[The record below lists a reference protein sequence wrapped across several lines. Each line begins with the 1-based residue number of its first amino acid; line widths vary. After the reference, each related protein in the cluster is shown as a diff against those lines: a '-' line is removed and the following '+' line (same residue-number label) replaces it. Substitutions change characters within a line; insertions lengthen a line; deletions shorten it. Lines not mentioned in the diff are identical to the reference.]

1 MSSARAHGLNIGP
14 PAGPMVSP
22 AFLRASAISWMVSA
36 ATTLG
41 LIFLPRFVAPVSDFE
56 SHVRLVHD
64 PAYLLRLA
72 IGIVHPLIVL
82 VGALG
87 VLVLRAPHA
96 FGSATLGFAFYLL
109 WASVE
114 SVQQCLTLVAL
125 NWAWRAT
132 YLVTTDATTRTILR
146 SHIDAFD
153 ALWDGLFFF
162 LLLAFILANILFA
175 AATRGG
181 KGLQRIVSI
190 FFVLGAG
197 LGVTS
202 LLTSFGGGRIA
213 PGVMGVLYPAIQPA
227 GRFLTG
233 LWVLRARR

>member
-1 MSSARAHGLNIGP
+1 
-14 PAGPMVSP
+14 MVSP
-22 AFLRASAISWMVSA
+22 AFLRTSAICWMVSA

-41 LIFLPRFVAPVSDFE
+41 LIFLPRLVAPAPDFE
-56 SHVRLVHD
+56 SQVRLVHD

-87 VLVLRAPHA
+87 VLVLRAPYA
-96 FGSATLGFAFYLL
+96 FGSSTVGFGFFVL

-125 NWAWRAT
+125 NWTWRAM
-132 YLVTTDATTRTILR
+132 YLATTDAATRRTLR
-146 SHIDAFD
+146 SHIEAFD
-153 ALWDGLFFF
+153 AVWDGLFFF
-162 LLLAFILANILFA
+162 LLLAFIVANVLFA
-175 AATRGG
+175 VATRGG
-181 KGLQRIVSI
+181 RGLQRTVSI

-213 PGVMGVLYPAIQPA
+213 PSVMGALYPAIQPA

-233 LWVLRARR
+233 LWVLRARP

>member
-1 MSSARAHGLNIGP
+1 
-14 PAGPMVSP
+14 MVSP
-22 AFLRASAISWMVSA
+22 AFLRISALCWMVSA

-41 LIFLPRFVAPVSDFE
+41 LIFLPRLVAPAADFE
-56 SHVRLVHD
+56 SQVRLAHD

-72 IGIVHPLIVL
+72 ISIVHPLIVL

-87 VLVLRAPHA
+87 VLVLRAPYA
-96 FGSATLGFAFYLL
+96 FGSSTVGFVFYFL

-114 SVQQCLTLVAL
+114 AVQQCLTLVAL
-125 NWAWRAT
+125 NWTWRAT
-132 YLVTTDATTRTILR
+132 YLVTTDAETRSRLR
-146 SHIDAFD
+146 SHIEAFD
-153 ALWDGLFFF
+153 AVWDGLFFF
-162 LLLAFILANILFA
+162 LLIAFIVANLLFA
-175 AATRGG
+175 VATRGG
-181 KGLQRIVSI
+181 RGLQRTVSI

-213 PGVMGVLYPAIQPA
+213 PDVMGVLYPAIQPA